1 MEARPAE
8 PAAATG
14 ATPKAK
20 WTLATWLAT
29 GFGLGLSP
37 LIPGTVGS
45 LPGLALVLAMGQA
58 TGGPGLLWRAAAAAG
73 LALLAIPICDAAEK
87 QFGKK
92 DDRRIV
98 ADEYLTFPI
107 CVLGIPWTEHLWFLG
122 VAFVVNRICDT
133 VKPPP
138 ARQLQRVKGG
148 LGIVIDDV
156 FACLYALA
164 INHAIWRLYGM

>member
-1 MEARPAE
+1 MNRSESPDPA
-8 PAAATG
+8 T
-14 ATPKAK
+14 TPDAK
-20 WTLATWLAT
+20 TKWNTATWLAT
-29 GFGLGLSP
+29 GLGLGLSP
-37 LIPGTVGS
+37 LVPGTVGT
-45 LPGLALVLAMGQA
+45 LPGVALAVAMGTA
-58 TGGPGLLWRAAAAAG
+58 TGGAGLVWRAAVAVA
-73 LALLAIPICDAAEK
+73 LALAAIPICDAAEK
-87 QFGKK
+87 RLGKK

-98 ADEYLTFPI
+98 ADEYLTFPL

-138 ARQLQRVKGG
+138 ARQLQRVTGG

-164 INHAIWRLYGM
+164 INHAIWRLYVV